1 MSVSESLSAGN
12 IWIGQ
17 VVRSDGLYIVVHYFL
32 LSSTYFTDDGASR
45 ILTDFAT
52 ELSLKSKFKSP
63 RKLFQMSTRHLE
75 LGLRQGL
82 RTGWSS
88 HSVMTRAGL
97 PSLLLG

>member
-1 MSVSESLSAGN
+1 MFWSSFASLSFFLTECNGGGDVSVSESLSAGN

-52 ELSLKSKFKSP
+52 ELSLEKVHSTIFFHQVHKSCFI
-63 RKLFQMSTRHLE
+63 
-75 LGLRQGL
+75 RQQDTL
-82 RTGWSS
+82 S
-88 HSVMTRAGL
+88 
-97 PSLLLG
+97 